1 MKALNIFR
9 FESLKENIMRISK
22 RFPLGVFLVFAITI
36 LLFFLTRGNFSVD
49 MENIIG
55 RIIFSIIIWFFLSL
69 WVYLFWETHRYKIDA
84 QWLQLFPFVF
94 WVLFYFSFSV
104 QFDNIDNLIYFILT
118 GVGIIW
124 FLYIA
129 PFFKKILSWQ
139 EIKGVY
145 YSYFYNISVVFLISS
160 ILGWVLFWLWSIG
173 ISAVFALFDINWW
186 YNDIYGDWAIIA
198 LACIAPLFWLTQIPE
213 KESFEKQEIVENKFF
228 SFLVKYI
235 ATPFIY
241 VYFIILYAYSVKVLL
256 HFWDWPKWE
265 VSWMVIGFSIFG
277 YLIYMFSSY
286 FDEQSGFIK
295 TFRKY
300 FPFVVIPQIAMLFY
314 AIYLRIAQYDITVN
328 RYFVVVFGI
337 WLLVISLYF
346 IFSKKKEI
354 AVIPSVLTLFTI
366 IISLG
371 PWWVYSLPESRQYDR
386 LENNLIQAGIL
397 KDGNITPLKTY
408 EDISSELSKEI
419 YEWIDYL
426 CSYNDCQSVKKLFS
440 QIYADFLKR
449 HREEFDTYWESDMK
463 NPDGSKMERVYS
475 PPSNWS
481 VVSDITTQIKVRS
494 YYNSES
500 ESEIVYFYWTDTEK
514 IFPVSIEGYRKIY
527 KIALYEKTANV
538 SFTYDLKKKTLEL
551 KDGDIQD
558 TIDISPVVDTLS
570 SIYKD
575 TKTATFYKNS
585 AVYELSWEKY
595 SYQLIL
601 ENINIQNPLYIW
613 EVNIQYGSSNMGWY
627 LLQK

>member
-94 WVLFYFSFSV
+94 WALFYFSFSV

-145 YSYFYNISVVFLISS
+145 YRYFYNISVVFLISS

-186 YNDIYGDWAIIA
+186 YNDIYGDWAILA

-328 RYFVVVFGI
+328 RYFVIVFGI

-346 IFSKKKEI
+346 IVSKKKEI

-371 PWWVYSLPESRQYDR
+371 PWWVYSLPESRQYAR

-426 CSYNDCQSVKKLFS
+426 CSYNDCQSIKKLFS

-449 HREEFDTYWESDMK
+449 HREEFDTYWENDIK
-463 NPDGSKMERVYS
+463 NPDGSKMERVYT

-494 YYNSES
+494 YYYQE
-500 ESEIVYFYWTDTEK
+500 EERDIVYFYWADFEK
-514 IFPVSIEGYRKIY
+514 IFPVSTSGYTKMY
-527 KIALYEKTANV
+527 KISLYEKTPNV
-538 SFTYDLKKKTLEL
+538 SFIYDLKKKTLEL

-595 SYQLIL
+595 SYKLIL
-601 ENINIQNPLYIW
+601 ENINIQNPLHVWGI
-613 EVNIQYGSSNMGWY
+613 NIQYGSSNMWWY